1 MPADNWP
8 QPVDVHPTTKYSERT
23 DCQSNKKQGRSEAQG
38 VSIQVAILKV
48 LASHDG
54 GRATT
59 ASLKRDV
66 AILAASGPEWGARMR
81 RLAGRVATID
91 ILASSYALWDGDGW
105 QITSDGRDFLRALE
119 AVTRDNRPAEAGQPE
134 ADDAEDTAR
143 PPARPRAAPI
153 VVGHRFKSRR
163 LTRLRVVA

>member
-1 MPADNWP
+1 M
-8 QPVDVHPTTKYSERT
+8 
-23 DCQSNKKQGRSEAQG
+23 
-38 VSIQVAILKV
+38 SIRVAILKV
-48 LASHDG
+48 LASHDS

-143 PPARPRAAPI
+143 PPARGADRRRPSIQKPAADAFTGRGVI
-153 VVGHRFKSRR
+153 AARR
-163 LTRLRVVA
+163 KE